1 MYKKILEISGHAGA
15 VYTGVVDSN
24 FLYSGS
30 ADHYVTRWNIEKG
43 EQDKFAIKMD
53 QSVYALEFISK
64 NILAV
69 GLSNGSLYLFD
80 VDAKIELKHFV
91 QHIKAIFSITS
102 NALKNQF
109 YVGDA
114 DGNLSVWNSKTLELL
129 IYIPL
134 DCGKIRDIHVDES
147 GDLIS
152 VSCQDGTTR
161 IFETVGLN
169 EVITLNSHSGGATV
183 SCFDY
188 SNSTII
194 LTGGKDAHLNLWNR
208 ETSALIKSIP
218 AHNYVIYDIC
228 FLNSQFFA
236 TASRDKTIKIWDANK
251 YEVIQR
257 LDMKSGG
264 HKHSVNKLIKIN
276 DETFVS
282 LSDDKRIIVWSN
294 K

>member
-1 MYKKILEISGHAGA
+1 MFKKILEISGHAGA
-15 VYTGVVDSN
+15 VYSGVVDHN

-30 ADHYVTRWNIEKG
+30 ADHYVTRWDIEKG
-43 EQDKFAIKMD
+43 KQDKFAIKMD

-80 VDAKIELKHFV
+80 IDAKIELKHFV
-91 QHIKAIFSITS
+91 QHIKAIFSIAS
-102 NALKNQF
+102 NTLKNHF

-114 DGNLSVWNSKTLELL
+114 DGNLSVWNSKTIELL

-134 DCGKIRDIHVDES
+134 DCGKIRDIHVDQS

-169 EVITLNSHSGGATV
+169 EVITLNSHSDGATV

-188 SNSTII
+188 TNSTII

-236 TASRDKTIKIWDANK
+236 TASRDKTIKIWDANT

>member
-1 MYKKILEISGHAGA
+1 MFKKILEISGHAGA
-15 VYTGVVDSN
+15 VYTGAVDQN

-30 ADHYVTRWNIEKG
+30 ADRYVTRWNIDNG

-53 QSVYALEFISK
+53 QSVYALEFISE

-80 VDAKIELKHFV
+80 IEAKKELRHFV

-102 NALKNQF
+102 NSIKNHF

-134 DCGKIRDIHVDES
+134 DCGKIRDIAVNDQGE
-147 GDLIS
+147 LIS

-169 EVITLNSHSGGATV
+169 EIVTLNTHNGGSTV
-183 SCFDY
+183 SCFDLNY
-188 SNSTII
+188 PQQI
-194 LTGGKDAHLNLWNR
+194 LTGGKDAYLSLWNW
-208 ETSALIKSIP
+208 ETSNLIKNIP
-218 AHNYVIYDIC
+218 AHNYVVYDIC
-228 FLNSQFFA
+228 YLDSDFFV
-236 TASRDKTIKIWDANK
+236 TASRDKTIKIWDANTHK
-251 YEVIQR
+251 VVQR
-257 LDMKSGG
+257 LDVKLGG
-264 HKHSVNKLIKIN
+264 HKHSVNKLVKLN
-276 DETFVS
+276 DEMFAS
-282 LSDDKRIIVWSN
+282 FGDDKKIIIWS
-294 K
+294 KK